1 MLSSYRSVSSPPRRS
16 CSPSTSAPPI
26 PTPGRIGRPTPPH
39 ATSLAG
45 TLVVPDGSDPVREG
59 EVDLARARNAPRT
72 AEPVRF
78 CHWELEA
85 EGPGRPR
92 PLLVCTGQT
101 LTMPLG
107 SMTYLRAAPLS
118 KSW

>member
-26 PTPGRIGRPTPPH
+26 PTPAALVGQRHRTLSRLVGV
-39 ATSLAG
+39 
-45 TLVVPDGSDPVREG
+45 LVVPDGSDPVREG

-85 EGPGRPR
+85 EGPGRPQ
-92 PLLVCTGQT
+92 PLLVGTGQT
-101 LTMPLG
+101 LTMPWG
-107 SMTYLRAAPLS
+107 SRMYFLAAPLS